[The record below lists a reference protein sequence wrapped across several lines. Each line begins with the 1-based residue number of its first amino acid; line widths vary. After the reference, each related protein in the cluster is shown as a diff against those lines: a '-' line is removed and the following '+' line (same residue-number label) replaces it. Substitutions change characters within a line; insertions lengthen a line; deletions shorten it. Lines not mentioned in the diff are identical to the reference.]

1 MRKGVYVILFF
12 HQKNSIK
19 LKIKY
24 TFYQLL
30 INQTPT
36 NQKPNE

>member
-24 TFYQLL
+24 VDYQLL
-30 INQTPT
+30 INQPP
-36 NQKPNE
+36 NKKPNE